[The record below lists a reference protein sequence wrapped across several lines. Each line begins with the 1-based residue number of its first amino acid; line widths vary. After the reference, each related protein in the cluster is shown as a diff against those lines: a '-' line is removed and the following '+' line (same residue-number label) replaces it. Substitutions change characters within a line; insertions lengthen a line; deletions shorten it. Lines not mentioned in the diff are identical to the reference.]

1 MLAIKRTT
9 LLPINCYYGISA
21 FKKNN
26 VVLISIPRYPV
37 FLVYR
42 PTLECGWATETK
54 NIKSVPDPFGAGAY
68 TAKDKALC
76 KKTVWFMR
84 LRSEV

>member
-9 LLPINCYYGISA
+9 LLPINCYYGISV
-21 FKKNN
+21 FVKNDAA
-26 VVLISIPRYPV
+26 LISISRYPV
-37 FLVYR
+37 FLVYC

-54 NIKSVPDPFGAGAY
+54 NIKNVPDPFGVGAY

-76 KKTVWFMR
+76 KKQSG
-84 LRSEV
+84 L